1 MESILNRKSGLSG
14 MTNLAPD
21 FRQIESMSNE
31 NEEAALAVEVFT
43 TKVAEYVARYAA
55 KMSGVDAVI
64 FTGGIG
70 ENQINVR
77 KKVCKHL
84 TFMGLEIDE
93 SLNDVKSEERK
104 ISKESSKVLA
114 YIIPTE
120 EEYMI
125 AKDTL
130 EIINNK

>member
-1 MESILNRKSGLSG
+1 

-77 KKVCKHL
+77 KKVCEHL
-84 TFMGLEIDE
+84 VFMGLEIDE
-93 SLNDVKSEERK
+93 NLNDVKSCERK
-104 ISKESSKVLA
+104 ISKDNSKVLA

-130 EIINNK
+130 EIINDRK